1 MNFAPR
7 SNVAVVLEAV
17 FVVILAITG
26 LLSNLAVCVVIFKNT
41 AVRRRATNIA
51 VVGLAAS
58 DISLFVFPAPFLLTT
73 IVEGRWIFGKRLYD
87 FDGLTIYALSTISL
101 YLMALIAVNRFF
113 CVVRSSR
120 FATS

>member
-58 DISLFVFPAPFLLTT
+58 DISLFVFAASFLFIT

-87 FDGLTIYALSTISL
+87 FDCLFML
-101 YLMALIAVNRFF
+101 
-113 CVVRSSR
+113 
-120 FATS
+120 